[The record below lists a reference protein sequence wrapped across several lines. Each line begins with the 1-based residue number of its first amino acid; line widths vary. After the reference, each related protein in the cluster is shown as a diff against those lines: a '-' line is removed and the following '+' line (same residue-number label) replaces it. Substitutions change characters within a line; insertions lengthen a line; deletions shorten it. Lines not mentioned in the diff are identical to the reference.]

1 MVLGVRK
8 KTELVGY
15 DSSRVLSSRKFQ
27 IKIHFKIFFSMATEL
42 GNVRLRTDRLI
53 EKTDIRE

>member
-1 MVLGVRK
+1 MVLGERK

-15 DSSRVLSSRKFQ
+15 DSSRVLSSRNFQ
-27 IKIHFKIFFSMATEL
+27 IRTHFKIFFSMATEL

-53 EKTDIRE
+53 ENSDIRE